1 MSTAFKLLQS
11 SRSMPLCYQRS
22 QMIKPL
28 IYTCVQCDK
37 LQHQQVRGY
46 QKPAEKP
53 GLFSRFFDNIKE
65 GMKRDKQMQENLEKF
80 KEEAKKFE
88 ESDAIKDAKSRLT
101 FMHKVKENISPYVEK
116 VEQTVQDSQKTFEK
130 VYKDAKESD
139 IYKKSQKVSE
149 ELGKTAKETAEK
161 ISKTTEGVEDTQSY
175 KTASQA
181 FSAVR
186 EDLFDD
192 IAKESRPYQRPE
204 KLRRRS
210 NENEK
215 AKEAK
220 QFEANEDA
228 QDVVL
233 HKDSKWQQ
241 QWKDFRDNNPV
252 VTGLFSLKTK
262 YDESDNV
269 MVRATRVVTDKLQ
282 DVFMDVFSQSEQAQT
297 LTEISK
303 IDPSFNKENF
313 LKECEF
319 EIIPTVLEA
328 FLRGDLDILQD
339 WCHEGAFSILSQNV
353 KQTQQMGLVNASRI
367 LDIRDV
373 DLALAKI
380 MDQGP
385 VLILTFQAQQVSML
399 TDKKGKVIEG
409 AVDNIENVNYVWAMC
424 RDQSI
429 FDHRSAWR
437 VLEFGIVK
445 SEAYV

>member
-1 MSTAFKLLQS
+1 
-11 SRSMPLCYQRS
+11 
-22 QMIKPL
+22 
-28 IYTCVQCDK
+28 
-37 LQHQQVRGY
+37 
-46 QKPAEKP
+46 
-53 GLFSRFFDNIKE
+53 
-65 GMKRDKQMQENLEKF
+65 
-80 KEEAKKFE
+80 
-88 ESDAIKDAKSRLT
+88 
-101 FMHKVKENISPYVEK
+101 MHKVKENISPYVEK

-215 AKEAK
+215 VKEAK

-233 HKDSKWQQ
+233 HKDSKWQE

-339 WCHEGAFSILSQNV
+339 WCHEG
-353 KQTQQMGLVNASRI
+353 
-367 LDIRDV
+367 
-373 DLALAKI
+373 
-380 MDQGP
+380 
-385 VLILTFQAQQVSML
+385 VS
-399 TDKKGKVIEG
+399 
-409 AVDNIENVNYVWAMC
+409 
-424 RDQSI
+424 
-429 FDHRSAWR
+429 F
-437 VLEFGIVK
+437 
-445 SEAYV
+445 